1 MCRVDIWTQLLSY
14 GGSERSKHAHHMH
27 SFLNYSDKKV
37 STQYMNMVPFVS
49 LKDDKQ
55 GPTFNACK
63 HRKSAQIIIIN
74 TSSSKSELKTHLC

>member
-1 MCRVDIWTQLLSY
+1 MGRVNTGTQLLLY
-14 GGSERSKHAHHMH
+14 GGSERAKHHMQ
-27 SFLNYSDKKV
+27 SCFNYSDKKV
-37 STQYMNMVPFVS
+37 STQFMNMVPLVS

-63 HRKSAQIIIIN
+63 HCKSAQIIIN

>member
-1 MCRVDIWTQLLSY
+1 MSSVDIWTQLLLY
-14 GGSERSKHAHHMH
+14 GGSERSKHHMH

-37 STQYMNMVPFVS
+37 STQFMNMVPLVS

-63 HRKSAQIIIIN
+63 HRKSAQIIIIIN